1 MLKTLDD
8 VGVRLRHGLDLG
20 DHLGVVVIAG
30 VLGREVRLGGGRDGR
45 GDSAAD
51 EEQGGAGKRE
61 EAAPGQ
67 VTRRS
72 SGPQGSVKGAE
83 GSGRDV
89 AGCGGGGVGRGG
101 RGPTD
106 GVRGG
111 DAERDGDVRGRVG
124 GAGSLV
130 HARRVGVHD
139 LPAQLTGWGHA
150 DAVRHRATW
159 ARQPAG
165 DGAARRVSRSRND
178 VVAAAPSRARTSDAP
193 DRARMRFPSGV
204 KSRWVRGSPI
214 RRPRSTAVSA
224 GAVGCWAIDMGGM
237 VCSGVRD
244 AKPPVRRRPSGTDGP
259 GPDGFVTGRF
269 DIPTQGATSMRWPG
283 CTQPGATIGPPNAV
297 RVSTRRPGA

>member
-1 MLKTLDD
+1 M
-8 VGVRLRHGLDLG
+8 
-20 DHLGVVVIAG
+20 IAG
-30 VLGREVRLGGGRDGR
+30 VVGREVRLGGGRDGR
-45 GDSAAD
+45 GDGAAD

-178 VVAAAPSRARTSDAP
+178 VGRRGTQPRADLG
-193 DRARMRFPSGV
+193 RAGP
-204 KSRWVRGSPI
+204 
-214 RRPRSTAVSA
+214 
-224 GAVGCWAIDMGGM
+224 
-237 VCSGVRD
+237 
-244 AKPPVRRRPSGTDGP
+244 GTDAVPERREVALGPRIADPSTQVDGGLGGCGRVLGDRHGRDGVQWGP
-259 GPDGFVTGRF
+259 GR
-269 DIPTQGATSMRWPG
+269 QATRS
-283 CTQPGATIGPPNAV
+283 
-297 RVSTRRPGA
+297 S